1 MLDFNAA
8 ETQRTREVIPADT
21 VAVIQMNIK
30 PGDAGE
36 GKWLK
41 TAKDGRSQGLECQF
55 TLVEGEYIKRKFRSR
70 LTLEGETDGH
80 KDARDISRRTLR
92 AILESARGVRPDDQS
107 DAAKRARMA
116 DYAEFDGIRFLGR
129 IGVEPAKNGYAAK
142 NTLFEVITPERKNWH
157 PIEQVATPQNGI
169 SRHPATAPPPAA
181 EIERPA
187 WAW

>member
-1 MLDFNAA
+1 MDFNTA

-30 PGDAGE
+30 SGDSGE

-41 TAKDGRSQGLECQF
+41 SSKDGTSRGLDCEF
-55 TLVEGEYIKRKFRSR
+55 TVIDGEHAKRKFWSR

-92 AILESARGVRPDDQS
+92 AILESARGIRPDDQS
-107 DAAKRARMA
+107 DAAKKARMA
-116 DYAEFDGIRFLGR
+116 DYADFDGIRFIGR

-142 NTLFEVITPERKNWH
+142 NTLLEVITPERKNWRQV
-157 PIEQVATPQNGI
+157 EQVKRADRPTQQ
-169 SRHPATAPPPAA
+169 SAASEPAPVITKP
-181 EIERPA
+181 E
-187 WAW
+187 WAK